1 MPKYM
6 LLIYGAAEGGPTAEE
21 LPAEHQKWNDYT
33 QTLRDAD
40 PGLVG
45 DQLHGVDEATTVRVI
60 DGETQITDGPFAV
73 TKELLGGYYI
83 IECADLDAALGHAAR
98 APIVHHGSVE
108 VRPVV
113 VYPAAPAEQAQEALS
128 GA

>member
-6 LLIYGAAEGGPTAEE
+6 LLIYGAADGGPSAEE
-21 LPAEHQKWNDYT
+21 MPAEHEKWMEYT
-33 QTLRDAD
+33 QSLRDAD
-40 PGLVG
+40 PGLAG
-45 DQLHGVDEATTVRVI
+45 DQLHDVDTATTVRVI

-83 IECADLDAALGHAAR
+83 IDCADLDAALGHAAR
-98 APIVHHGSVE
+98 APIVTHGSVE

-113 VYPAAPAEQAQEALS
+113 TYPAAAPQPEEALS

>member
-6 LLIYGAAEGGPTAEE
+6 LLIYAAAEGGPSAEE
-21 LPAEHQKWNDYT
+21 MPAEHQKWMDYT
-33 QTLRDAD
+33 QTLREAD

-45 DQLHGVDEATTVRVI
+45 DQLHGGETATTVRVA

-73 TKELLGGYYI
+73 TKELLAGYYVI
-83 IECADLDAALGHAAR
+83 DCRDLDAALGHAAR
-98 APIVHHGSVE
+98 APIVTHGSVE

-113 VYPAAPAEQAQEALS
+113 SYPAGAPGEPEVAYSEA
-128 GA
+128 

>member
-6 LLIYGAAEGGPTAEE
+6 MLIYAAAEGGPSAEE
-21 LPAEHQKWNDYT
+21 MPAEHEKWNEYT
-33 QTLRDAD
+33 ASLRAAD

-45 DQLHGVDEATTVRVI
+45 DQLHGVETATTVRVQ

-73 TKELLGGYYI
+73 TKELLAGYYI
-83 IECADLDAALGHAAR
+83 IDCPDLDSALGHAAR
-98 APIVHHGSVE
+98 APIVAHGSVE

-113 VYPAAPAEQAQEALS
+113 VYPAS
-128 GA
+128 

>member
-6 LLIYGAAEGGPTAEE
+6 LLIYGAAEGGPSAEE
-21 LPAEHQKWNDYT
+21 LPAEHEKWMDYT
-33 QTLRDAD
+33 MSLREAD

-45 DQLHGVDEATTVRVI
+45 DQLHDVDTATTVRVI

-73 TKELLGGYYI
+73 TKELLAGYYI
-83 IECADLDAALGHAAR
+83 IDCPDLDAALGHAAR
-98 APIVHHGSVE
+98 APIVTHGSVE

-113 VYPAAPAEQAQEALS
+113 VYPAGAAPAPEEALS
-128 GA
+128 EA

>member
-6 LLIYGAAEGGPTAEE
+6 LLIYAAAEGGPTAEE
-21 LPAEHQKWNDYT
+21 MPAEHEKWNAYT
-33 QTLRDAD
+33 ASLHAAD
-40 PGLVG
+40 PGLAG
-45 DQLHGVDEATTVRVI
+45 DQLHGVETATTVRVT

-73 TKELLGGYYI
+73 TKELLAGYYI
-83 IECADLDAALGHAAR
+83 IDCTDLDAALGHAAR

-113 VYPAAPAEQAQEALS
+113 SYPAAAPEPEEALS
-128 GA
+128 EA